1 MPYIDL
7 EMDVFDDD
15 DLIEELE
22 NRGYKVSD
30 SKDLRLNKELFE
42 LLKSYQCDSDEVFK
56 KNMCI
61 FYDRWYPELK

>member
-30 SKDLRLNKELFE
+30 SKENRMHKELFE
-42 LLKSYQCDSDEVFK
+42 LLKSFQCDSDEVFK
-56 KNMCI
+56 KNMRI
-61 FYDRWYPELK
+61 FYNRWYSEL

>member
-22 NRGYKVSD
+22 SRGYIVSGYW
-30 SKDLRLNKELFE
+30 NNNELFN
-42 LLKSYQCDSDEVFK
+42 LLKSYQCDNHEVFM
-56 KNMCI
+56 KNMQI

>member
-1 MPYIDL
+1 MAYVDL

-30 SKDLRLNKELFE
+30 SKDLRMNKELFE
-42 LLKSYQCDSDEVFK
+42 LLKSFQCDDPKVFE
-56 KNMCI
+56 KNMRI
-61 FYDRWYPELK
+61 FYDRWYPEL

>member
-1 MPYIDL
+1 MPYIDF

-30 SKDLRLNKELFE
+30 SKENRMHKELFE
-42 LLKSYQCDSDEVFK
+42 LLKSFQCDSDEVFK
-56 KNMCI
+56 KNMRI
-61 FYDRWYPELK
+61 FYNRWYSEL

>member
-7 EMDVFDDD
+7 DIDVFDDD

-22 NRGYKVSD
+22 NRGYKVVN
-30 SKDLRLNKELFE
+30 SKDRMHKELFE
-42 LLKSYQCDSDEVFK
+42 ILKSFQCDDPKVFV
-56 KNMCI
+56 KNMQI

>member
-22 NRGYKVSD
+22 SRGYEVSD

-56 KNMCI
+56 KNMQI

>member
-22 NRGYKVSD
+22 GRGYKVTFF
-30 SKDLRLNKELFE
+30 KDRMHKELFE
-42 LLKSYQCDSDEVFK
+42 LLKSFQCDNHEVFM
-56 KNMCI
+56 KNMQI
-61 FYDRWYPELK
+61 FYDRWYPEL

>member
-22 NRGYKVSD
+22 SRGYKVSD
-30 SKDLRLNKELFE
+30 SKQNRMHKELFE
-42 LLKSYQCDSDEVFK
+42 LLKSFQCDDREVFI
-56 KNMCI
+56 KNMRI
-61 FYDRWYPELK
+61 FYDRWYSEL

>member
-22 NRGYKVSD
+22 SRGYKVSD

-42 LLKSYQCDSDEVFK
+42 LLKSFQCDDREVFI
-56 KNMCI
+56 KNMQI
-61 FYDRWYPELK
+61 FYDRWYPEL